1 MTEDNFSKDANKDFP
16 SICNTYFQRQTTSH
30 SKELVS
36 DNIPPPIEEKESWTS
51 VNKSTLS
58 DKEARRRG
66 SSKRNKVTDKENEV
80 LDRLE
85 CLSRSLANLRTDI
98 PDLVSNVILD
108 ILKER
113 KKPKRYVEVG
123 YR

>member
-1 MTEDNFSKDANKDFP
+1 MTEYNYTVDEHKDFP
-16 SICNTYFQRQTTSH
+16 KIPNTHLQQETVLH
-30 SKELVS
+30 SKESVS
-36 DNIPPPIEEKESWTS
+36 DNTQPFIEEKESWTS

-58 DKEARRRG
+58 GKEARRRG
-66 SSKRNKVTDKENEV
+66 SSKRKKVTDKENEV
-80 LDRLE
+80 LNRLE
-85 CLSRSLANLRTDI
+85 CLSRSLANLRIDI
-98 PDLVSNVILD
+98 PDLVSNVVLD